1 MRIPNGEGIFKGI
14 GLRKWVP
21 MEIDTKDINSINSLL
36 RIYLGEKKMNNKTI
50 MKGAGVLL
58 LTAVLLLSATA
69 VTANTNKITVM
80 QPAMK
85 AGHGASARG
94 IVWDNDLTYENLL
107 ACQLDPTYGELGSCA
122 DDFQL
127 TTTADVNGVHWIG
140 GYWNG
145 NPGATSWQITIYA
158 DAGTG
163 PGAVLWGPTTF
174 PYANCNEQ
182 FVEQVSASYYYS
194 YDVVLDPAFTAQA
207 GVKYWIGFQGQ
218 LTYPPQS
225 GIAGHALVTLNEM
238 NFKSTYFGY
247 PNWVPGSTVFG
258 VAYDLAFQLSS
269 SGNPLAC
276 DAGGPYSGAT
286 GASISFS
293 GSASGGTEPYTYAWT
308 FGDGGTAT
316 GQNPTHTYTA
326 AGTFTVT
333 LTVTDAA
340 SGTATDT
347 AVATITGPTIEIGT
361 ISGGLGIKAVIK
373 NTGTVDAT
381 GVSWKIELTGG
392 FVLFGKSKTGTA
404 NIPAGTEVTVKDF
417 VFGFGKTTI
426 TVTADTVSKTA
437 TGTVILFFVTGVV

>member
-14 GLRKWVP
+14 GLKKGVP
-21 MEIDTKDINSINSLL
+21 LEIDAKDINSINSLL

-80 QPAMK
+80 QPATK
-85 AGHGASARG
+85 VGHGASARG

-107 ACQLDPTYGELGSCA
+107 ACQLDPTYGELGSDA

-127 TTTADVNGVHWIG
+127 TTTADVGSVHWIG

-145 NPGATSWQITIYA
+145 NPAPFGMQITFYA
-158 DAGTG
+158 DAGSG
-163 PGAVLWGPTTF
+163 PGAVIWGPVTYTN
-174 PYANCNEQ
+174 AELNEQ
-182 FVEQVSASYYYS
+182 FLEQSGSSYFYS
-194 YDVVLDPAFTAQA
+194 YDAALDPTINCQA

-218 LTYPPQS
+218 GSYPPQS
-225 GIAGHALVTLNEM
+225 GIAGHSLVTLNEM

-258 VAYDLAFQLSS
+258 VAYDLAFQLSTPV
-269 SGNPLAC
+269 NPLTC
-276 DAGGPYSGAT
+276 DAGGPYAGAT

-316 GQNPTHTYTA
+316 GQNPTHAYTA
-326 AGTFTVT
+326 AGTYTVT

-361 ISGGLGIKAVIK
+361 ISGGLGIKAIIK

-392 FVLFGKSKTGTA
+392 FILLGKSKTGTA
-404 NIPAGTEVTVKDF
+404 NIPAGTEVTAKDF

-426 TVTADTVSKTA
+426 TVTAGTASKTA